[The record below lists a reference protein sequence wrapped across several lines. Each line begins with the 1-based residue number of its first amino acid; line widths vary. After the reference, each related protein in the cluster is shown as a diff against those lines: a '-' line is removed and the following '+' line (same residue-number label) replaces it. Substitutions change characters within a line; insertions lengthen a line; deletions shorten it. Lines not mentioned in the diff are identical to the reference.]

1 MYVYVCMHS
10 PMCVCVWVH
19 VHTCVQVCTE
29 SQMRPSDVLLHHSLS
44 HSLVTLSL
52 IEPGYL
58 AAESHQ

>member
-1 MYVYVCMHS
+1 MCMCSIYVCVCVYALPHV
-10 PMCVCVWVH
+10 CVCVWVH

-52 IEPGYL
+52 IELG
-58 AAESHQ
+58 